1 MVLMLVLLHMF
12 SIYATKLKF
21 TAAQGRRVEFKSVGL
36 VPEGVVGYAVVLTK
50 KIVLVLMDNCILIY
64 YKAKL
69 SNTRYSS
76 FSFTFAFFGSASS
89 YLSGK
94 MSIFKTVLFAQ

>member
-50 KIVLVLMDNCILIY
+50 KNC
-64 YKAKL
+64 
-69 SNTRYSS
+69 
-76 FSFTFAFFGSASS
+76 FSTDGQLHFD
-89 YLSGK
+89 L
-94 MSIFKTVLFAQ
+94 L